1 MTASDHCSC
10 RPSSAA
16 YGRQRC
22 SMPTLQ
28 RLCEQTVARQMVEP
42 RSALALLE
50 FADAA
55 GAQLLRQH
63 SLAVRNPFFAQSFP
77 CMYPPCNSQGTSL
90 VMLGGNVLHQVSLA
104 MDTLSTL
111 MPRLR
116 MSILSSCAYPGKV
129 SALEK
134 LCVVPFGSTIIDQLQ
149 VL

>member
-1 MTASDHCSC
+1 MGG
-10 RPSSAA
+10 SAA
-16 YGRQRC
+16 ACPRC
-22 SMPTLQ
+22 SGCASR
-28 RLCEQTVARQMVEP
+28 RLPAKWWSRAAR
-42 RSALALLE
+42 LALLE

-129 SALEK
+129 SALGK